1 MEISMNIKKKIL
13 GITIAPVIILG
24 LISMFLTTTM
34 VRSAMLEEIEEAL
47 RGTAAATLAA
57 YDQNT
62 GDYLQT
68 SNGDIW
74 KGSYNISKS
83 ESLVDR
89 IKGNTGMDVTF
100 FYGDTRIMTSAVDA
114 GGNRILNSK
123 AGDRIVEKVL
133 QGGESYFSHAVSIEG
148 TLNYGYFIPV
158 YQNGSTDEIIGMI
171 FVGTD
176 KQEKDAVINKI
187 LGTISMAVCAVMIL
201 CIAIGMKLATSMS
214 RNIRS
219 SIEVVGKVADGDLNV
234 WVEDKLLGRHD
245 EIGDLS
251 RVTITLRDAMK
262 ATIQEI
268 SQNAKRLLDASEL
281 LGTAADQTNG
291 TMDHVRM
298 AVNQI
303 VENSTEQAQNSQN
316 TSEHMRIMGENIT
329 ETSAEVEL
337 LDDNAASMQ
346 QSSEKA
352 AETLNNLRNI
362 NIEVERIIGEVQEQ
376 TNRTNDSV
384 QKIHEATAFITS
396 IAEETNLLSLNA
408 SIEAAR
414 AGESGRGFGVV
425 ADQIKKLSEQSNESS
440 KEIEE
445 TAKTLSEDSAKAVEI
460 MQQMQEIIM
469 NQSASM
475 QDTQKVVEEVIA
487 QIGSSMQSIRQIK
500 ESTGHLE
507 NSRNEVQQMKNE
519 KFLSGKGVK
528 ADDLDYVT
536 YKVSKMVD
544 DKTTFEKAAEKFLKE
559 NPRFAGG
566 GSYRI
571 ADSSTGN
578 ASNGSGG
585 NMNVSINDRIRA
597 AARR

>member
-1 MEISMNIKKKIL
+1 MNIKKKIL
-13 GITIAPVIILG
+13 GITIAPVITLG

-114 GGNRILNSK
+114 SGNRVLNSK

-201 CIAIGMKLATSMS
+201 CIAIAMKLATSMS

-362 NIEVERIIGEVQEQ
+362 NVEVERIIGEVQEQ

-507 NSRNEVQQMKNE
+507 NFRNEVLQAVSE
-519 KFLSGKGVK
+519 LSEIVQGNVDSTKK
-528 ADDLDYVT
+528 T
-536 YKVSKMVD
+536 YDETEEVVD
-544 DKTTFEKAAEKFLKE
+544 TFKQVYFSAEQLRE
-559 NPRFAGG
+559 
-566 GSYRI
+566 I
-571 ADSSTGN
+571 ADELVSSIDYFK
-578 ASNGSGG
+578 
-585 NMNVSINDRIRA
+585 MQ
-597 AARR
+597 